1 MRGLIRGVL
10 VAGLALSSSAMAFGT
25 YRAGSIV
32 LDQGDSIARVM
43 DAMGQPAYKEPVMNR
58 YGAQVAENWFYR
70 DGSKM
75 VKFTISGG
83 VVQLIE
89 EIRQ

>member
-1 MRGLIRGVL
+1 MRKVFGLMMAAAL
-10 VAGLALSSSAMAFGT
+10 VWSASAMAFGT

-58 YGAQVAENWFYR
+58 YGAQVAENWYYR
-70 DGSKM
+70 DGSKL
-75 VKFTISGG
+75 VKFTMSGG
-83 VVQLIE
+83 RVLAIE
-89 EIRQ
+89 EIRE

>member
-1 MRGLIRGVL
+1 MHTLTRAALLGLL
-10 VAGLALSSSAMAFGT
+10 LWSSLAIAFGT

-43 DAMGQPAYKEPVMNR
+43 DAMGQPAYKEPVNR

-70 DGSKM
+70 DGSKL

-83 VVQLIE
+83 IVQMIE

>member
-1 MRGLIRGVL
+1 MHTLTRAALLGPLL
-10 VAGLALSSSAMAFGT
+10 WSSLAIAFGT

-43 DAMGQPAYKEPVMNR
+43 DAMGQPASKEPVMNR

-70 DGSKM
+70 DGSKL

-83 VVQLIE
+83 IVQMIE

>member
-1 MRGLIRGVL
+1 MRRVVRYAL
-10 VAGLALSSSAMAFGT
+10 VALLAWSASAAAFGT

-83 VVQLIE
+83 VVQAIE